1 MFLAGGTLIL
11 SGTKLA
17 GCKGESV
24 KGIYGTLFV
33 SGLLGSLGHCTGMCG
48 PLVTMVSAQ
57 LRSRGYKI
65 LLPHLSYHG
74 ARLLVYA
81 LLGAVAGAVGSTVGL
96 GTPLSRL
103 AGGVS
108 LILGLGVVLL
118 GLGYLGWLP
127 PVGLQVAD
135 EWFTRAM
142 GWTLQRRSLGG
153 VLMLGALNG
162 LLPCG
167 LVYSS
172 MLVAASSGGPL
183 SGALGMLAFGAG
195 TVPVLLV
202 VGLGVGRSGMRAR
215 QALAR
220 VAGALIMLVGLQL
233 ILRGGAA
240 LGIVP
245 HWRVLGVMIW

>member
-1 MFLAGGTLIL
+1 VRLDGW
-11 SGTKLA
+11 
-17 GCKGESV
+17 KGISV
-24 KGIYGTLFV
+24 KGIYGALFV

-57 LRSRGYKI
+57 LRARESKI
-65 LLPHLSYHG
+65 LLPQLSYHG

-81 LLGAVAGAVGSTVGL
+81 LLGAVAGAVGSMVGL
-96 GTPLSRL
+96 GSHLSRL

-127 PVGLQVAD
+127 PVGLQLAD
-135 EWFTRAM
+135 KWFARAM
-142 GWTLQRRSLGG
+142 GWTLQRHSLAGVGLLGG
-153 VLMLGALNG
+153 LNG

-172 MLVAASSGGPL
+172 LLVAASSGRMLPA
-183 SGALGMLAFGAG
+183 ALGMLAFGTG
-195 TVPVLLV
+195 TIPVLLV
-202 VGLGVGRSGMRAR
+202 VGLGAGRVRLSAVGGVRLR
-215 QALAR
+215 QAMAR
-220 VAGALIMLVGLQL
+220 VAGVLIVLAGLQL

-240 LGIVP
+240 LEVVP
-245 HWRVLGVMIW
+245 HWKVGGVMIW